1 MSSTPPLPL
10 RQSLDRSS
18 VRQFNIRDD
27 DSGTLQLLQQ
37 LIHVKLKGATNVP
50 SGELDTNLPF
60 KYSYHYSFAQIDA
73 QALKDAEFTEAYPG
87 HKASVVTISLVP
99 KQMQMENGIGVWLK
113 HTEVDGEKNKTPWTL
128 TFVFSVGVNNIV
140 TGTAERETAQEAID
154 ILKAVGFQ
162 CLPDISS
169 WKKRI
174 FLNHK
179 KKYVRPQDGVECQV
193 CVSQMGP
200 MNYYQHASLK
210 FPTEMEEQTRDI
222 IAEGL
227 RTNFQFVPGRSSV
240 VECLRLCDPEAYQQI
255 RELDYEG
262 DIPKDCY
269 ALYNCFE
276 TDPSQDDYSNVDY
289 RYIPFDLLNSK
300 HFLEDIFE

>member
-10 RQSLDRSS
+10 RQSLDHSP
-18 VRQFNIRDD
+18 VRQFKIRDD
-27 DSGTLQLLQQ
+27 DSGTLHFIKQRV
-37 LIHVKLKGATNVP
+37 HAKLKGATNFP
-50 SGELDTNLPF
+50 SEELNLTY
-60 KYSYHYSFAQIDA
+60 KSSYHHSFGQIDA
-73 QALKDAEFTEAYPG
+73 QALRDAEFTEVYPG
-87 HKASVVTISLVP
+87 HKASVVTIYLVP

-128 TFVFSVGVNNIV
+128 TFVFSVGVNNIL
-140 TGTAERETAQEAID
+140 TGTAERETAEEAID
-154 ILKAVGFQ
+154 ILKAVGFMNLLEIK
-162 CLPDISS
+162 C
-169 WKKRI
+169 WNKRI
-174 FLNHK
+174 FFNHK
-179 KKYVRPQDGVECQV
+179 KKYVRQDGVECQV

-227 RTNFQFVPGRSSV
+227 KTRLQFVPGRSSV
-240 VECLRLCDPEAYQQI
+240 VECLRWCYPKAYKQI

-269 ALYNCFE
+269 TLYNCFE
-276 TDPSQDDYSNVDY
+276 TDPSQDYDYSNDDI
-289 RYIPFDLLNSK
+289 RYTPFDLLNSS
-300 HFLEDIFE
+300 FLEDIRK